1 MSAVNAIGE
10 GAFSAPLTVHT
21 GVIPTKMTGAS
32 APVLAASTSTSI
44 TISWLPPA
52 YNGGASLLEYRVYHD
67 ILQTGTFT
75 PISITD
81 MSTTSYTLDATS
93 PGASALST
101 GQLVDFFM
109 TSVNVI
115 GEGEASDI
123 LTLYVAGVP
132 S

>member
-1 MSAVNAIGE
+1 
-10 GAFSAPLTVHT
+10 
-21 GVIPTKMTGAS
+21 
-32 APVLAASTSTSI
+32 
-44 TISWLPPA
+44 
-52 YNGGASLLEYRVYHD
+52 
-67 ILQTGTFT
+67 
-75 PISITD
+75 